1 MSKNIEQRVL
11 DEALYMIKTKK
22 TLREIAKVFNVS
34 KSTVHKD
41 LKEKLKDIDN
51 NLYVKVLAVIDEHLK
66 VRHIRGGLSTKK
78 KYMKMVN
85 SSVKK

>member
-1 MSKNIEQRVL
+1 MSEKIEQRVIE
-11 DEALYMIKTKK
+11 EALYMIKTKK

-41 LKEKLKDIDN
+41 LKEKLKNIDN
-51 NLYVKVLAVIDEHLK
+51 NLYVKVLDVLDEHLK
-66 VRHIRGGLSTKK
+66 VRHIRGGQSTKK

>member
-1 MSKNIEQRVL
+1 MSEQIEKRVIG
-11 DEALYMIKTKK
+11 EALYMVKTRK

-41 LKEKLKDIDN
+41 LKEKLKMIDSS
-51 NLYVKVLAVIDEHLK
+51 LYNKVLEILNEHLK
-66 VRHIRGGLSTKK
+66 IRHIRGGLSTKK
-78 KYMKMVN
+78 KYMKILN